1 MALVRGSRTT
11 LAVGKECP
19 YYNKG
24 FTSGRVAWRG
34 NVVSRIR
41 GPYGEWYDRVEMKTA
56 ADADAESA
64 AFDARM
70 AECADC
76 GRAPHGQKN
85 LRTCWGDSAYQKCPK
100 NRQGAY
106 DLVQA
111 SVSKDGDQAKAHAV
125 YLKLL
130 ADGFTGRVACSKAIP
145 AIPEPPLWPAQEG
158 NTHAGGA
165 VTYDGC
171 VSMCKR
177 KGYGCL
183 TNPRVGANQ
192 MISCA
197 QACHMRTV
205 LAQTAQQC
213 EKHCAR
219 NGQSGCSL
227 RVAGGHTYSMCS
239 RCADHITFR
248 GDGTK
253 CAFGVCGQQECRD
266 GCRFGGTAATAAA
279 AAASKDWSGAALTA
293 MYTQCVVLSTPK
305 MGTARAVAMCKQ
317 RTAAVSKKR
326 GAGGHKGG
334 KGGAGKALG
343 AFNCRT
349 REVWSE
355 AKKKWCYGKHAAHS
369 GKGGAVA
376 KAKAVATSGEALC
389 EGHGYGKDA
398 CAKVGCCQ
406 FAECPVAATPLNWRA
421 LPAAKSPGGECH
433 SNVGGGA
440 CVKRSFAS
448 HIEDGSWCKGWVEE
462 GREGWFRKD
471 KAAATA
477 ANAEAV
483 VHEAAATDVAAWT
496 QVDVDVQQYDAGG
509 DASEGAKF
517 FDCLETTAD
526 EWEAEAEAKAKATRS
541 ATPVAGPRPVDER
554 ERDRAP
560 PFATSS
566 TFTTPRTTSD
576 LFEYCADA
584 SNWPV
589 DETYATTFVLGLCAG
604 AGVMALIA
612 VAAAIAAVR
621 SRAHGNGTVPM
632 TGGFAGGDGD
642 VPAAVVVVLS
652 HSVVKGGAKT
662 AEKGAVNGVEGANV
676 IQATDIVIGRR
687 VDCPEVAV

>member
-1 MALVRGSRTT
+1 M
-11 LAVGKECP
+11 CP
-19 YYNKG
+19 
-24 FTSGRVAWRG
+24 
-34 NVVSRIR
+34 
-41 GPYGEWYDRVEMKTA
+41 
-56 ADADAESA
+56 
-64 AFDARM
+64 
-70 AECADC
+70 
-76 GRAPHGQKN
+76 
-85 LRTCWGDSAYQKCPK
+85 L

-130 ADGFTGRVACSKAIP
+130 ADGFTGRVACSKATP
-145 AIPEPPLWPAQEG
+145 TAKALG
-158 NTHAGGA
+158 NTHAGRT

-171 VSMCKR
+171 VAMCKR

-183 TNPRVGANQ
+183 ANPRVGANQ

-253 CAFGVCGQQECRD
+253 CAWGVCGQQECRD
-266 GCRFGGTAATAAA
+266 GCRFGGAAATAAATAA
-279 AAASKDWSGAALTA
+279 AAASKDWGGAALTA

-326 GAGGHKGG
+326 GAGGHEGG

-376 KAKAVATSGEALC
+376 KAKAVAKAVATSGEALC

-406 FAECPVAATPLNWRA
+406 FAACPGGG
-421 LPAAKSPGGECH
+421 GGECH

-448 HIEDGSWCKGWVEE
+448 HIEDGSWCKAGGKAVATN
-462 GREGWFRKD
+462 
-471 KAAATA
+471 AAATA

-483 VHEAAATDVAAWT
+483 VREAAATDEAAWT

-526 EWEAEAEAKAKATRS
+526 EWEAEVEAKATRS
-541 ATPVAGPRPVDER
+541 ATPVAGPRPIDER

-560 PFATSS
+560 PFATSP

-632 TGGFAGGDGD
+632 AGGVAGGDGD
-642 VPAAVVVVLS
+642 VPAAVVVVLNR
-652 HSVVKGGAKT
+652 SVLKGGAKS
-662 AEKGAVNGVEGANV
+662 AGKGAVNGAVNGANV
-676 IQATDIVIGRR
+676 IQATDIVLGRR
-687 VDCPEVAV
+687 VDCSEVAV